1 MRYMKKFISLITA
14 ISLAALYT
22 VNVYGEILPN
32 FSQINYYNNSVY
44 DDVSADEWYYNYVGF
59 VYEYGIMTGTAQNLF
74 SPDGN
79 LTIAE
84 AITIAARL
92 NAVYYGNTI
101 DTSNYSSSP
110 LSWFTAYLAYAE
122 DQGIISAAQF
132 GGRYVDNATR
142 EELAYILF
150 RALPSCYAKIND
162 ITPIP
167 DVYTDN
173 KYYSEILSLYEAG
186 VITGN
191 DEYGTFCPLTGIQRS
206 EVAAMVSRAINPD
219 LRVSF
224 TLNPNIPFKLLNYTW
239 KYPYRG
245 TSFSL
250 NIDISYY
257 DYIYFSSK
265 PRTYDYASYA
275 TDDADVTG
283 LTALATTLQN
293 MAIENGL
300 TSAYDVA
307 AFITAFVQNIPYM
320 DDYEY
325 KGVSEYPKY
334 PIETLFEQGGDCE
347 DTAVLLAKLLK
358 LLGYGAVLLVSDNHM
373 AVGLQTSGNGNLSFN
388 GVEYYYIETTE
399 AGWRVG
405 EVPGDM
411 LGTTI
416 SVVYI

>member
-1 MRYMKKFISLITA
+1 MKKLISLIAA
-14 ISLAALYT
+14 ISLAAFYT
-22 VNVYGEILPN
+22 INAYGETLPN
-32 FSQINYYNNSVY
+32 FNQINYYNNSVY
-44 DDVSADEWYYNYVGF
+44 NDVGADEWYYNYVGF

-74 SPDGN
+74 SPGGN
-79 LTIAE
+79 LTVAE

-92 NAVYYGNTI
+92 NSVYYGNTI
-101 DTSNYSSSP
+101 NTASFGGSA
-110 LSWFTAYLAYAE
+110 LSWFTPYLAYAE
-122 DQGIISAAQF
+122 DQGIISASEF
-132 GGRYVDNATR
+132 NGRYDNNATR
-142 EELAYILF
+142 EELAHILF
-150 RALPSCYAKIND
+150 RALPSCYGKIND
-162 ITPIP
+162 ISPIP
-167 DVYTDN
+167 DVRTDN

-186 VITGN
+186 VVTGS
-191 DEYGTFCPLTGIQRS
+191 DEYGTFSPKSGIQRS

-219 LRVSF
+219 LRVRF
-224 TLNPNIPFKLLNYTW
+224 TLNTDIPFKLLSYTW
-239 KYPYRG
+239 QYPYRG

-250 NIDISYY
+250 NVSISYY

-275 TDDADVTG
+275 TDNADVTA
-283 LTALATTLQN
+283 LTALATALQN
-293 MAIENGL
+293 MAMENGL

-325 KGVSEYPKY
+325 KGVNEYPKY
-334 PIETLFEQGGDCE
+334 PMETLFEQSGDCE

-373 AVGLQTSGNGNLSFN
+373 AVGLQTSGNGNLSLN
-388 GVEYYYIETTE
+388 GISYYYIETTE

-411 LGTTI
+411 LGETM
-416 SVVYI
+416 SVIYI